1 MRLGRLAYRAPPI
14 QFDHVKVPSKKAPIR
29 TLSWLFLTWISALPA
44 IACDPANPDAVIPP
58 ARYSPVLSG
67 SQSFRPVQPL
77 PWGEVNRCVMPP
89 EALKSAPE
97 QGKADPKPKQEPG
110 PHGQH

>member
-1 MRLGRLAYRAPPI
+1 M
-14 QFDHVKVPSKKAPIR
+14 PIR
-29 TLSWLFLTWISALPA
+29 TLFWLLLTGISALPA
-44 IACDPANPDAVIPP
+44 MARDPANPDAAIPS

-77 PWGEVNRCVMPP
+77 PWGDVNRRVMPP
-89 EALKSAPE
+89 DALKSAPE
-97 QGKADPKPKQEPG
+97 QGKADPKPKQEKRG